1 MLDPIPEQ
9 NFPKGPF
16 IGLYSAQESKE
27 SSARQFSP
35 SSFRTTTKFHIVD
48 ACHLRWTAHVRSR
61 QEPKVIGLRLN
72 LLPGF
77 ARSHSCRST
86 IMCRIVTLIFNCS
99 SFPGSYA
106 VLQFGHFPSAAVP
119 K

>member
-61 QEPKVIGLRLN
+61 QEPKVTGLRSIYSPALHDPI
-72 LLPGF
+72 LAGVQ
-77 ARSHSCRST
+77 SCAE
-86 IMCRIVTLIFNCS
+86 L
-99 SFPGSYA
+99 
-106 VLQFGHFPSAAVP
+106 
-119 K
+119 